1 LKGLAS
7 FCEQMTAQLKHIISV
22 ATAQHDFWSPNLR
35 RSLLRFD
42 RLEDENCI
50 EVLYGAFEPTY
61 GPAHDWQ
68 SINPI
73 VQPARAMTQDVPG
86 TRHDVAPSR
95 ATNLN

>member
-1 LKGLAS
+1 MAHPGLPPARASISDPSHTRWPHPRSRLKGLAS

-50 EVLYGAFEPTY
+50 EVLYGAFEPT
-61 GPAHDWQ
+61 
-68 SINPI
+68 
-73 VQPARAMTQDVPG
+73 
-86 TRHDVAPSR
+86 
-95 ATNLN
+95 

>member
-1 LKGLAS
+1 MAHPGLPPARASISDPSHTRCRVVPRPHRRSRLKGLAS

-50 EVLYGAFEPTY
+50 EVLYGAFEPT
-61 GPAHDWQ
+61 
-68 SINPI
+68 
-73 VQPARAMTQDVPG
+73 
-86 TRHDVAPSR
+86 
-95 ATNLN
+95 